1 MIEDGGLARCN
12 AVFWI
17 GEADRDRRVVAQR
30 AFERYRNRLGETADL
45 GGQLP
50 RRQRADAIRLDDPCG
65 PNGEQALG
73 SDANLAGVR
82 IDTDHVERFGLTAD
96 LQAPALADRVMDH
109 APVLAERL
117 SGFRMDDRARHAAF
131 GAHLLDDLGVIAVGH
146 EADILTVGLG
156 RVAQACRFGQFTHL
170 AFGQAA
176 KRKAQIGELILGRR
190 IEEIGLVARRIV
202 CAVQF
207 GPRFAHHPAHVMAG
221 GEAVRPQ
228 LARHREQIGEFR
240 AHIAAD
246 AGHRRAPGEI
256 FVGKGFDHIL
266 AKGAFMVV
274 DVMGD
279 AESVGYGAR
288 IGDIVA
294 RAACALATRRRA
306 VIVQL
311 QGDADHARTARGGQ
325 RSDDRTVDTAR
336 HRNHDR
342 AVGSRAGKIEQG
354 GCALGREGW
363 GREGNRGV
371 HDPAALT
378 RRGRIAK
385 PPAGPFARANLGFT
399 DRLPRGPID

>member
-1 MIEDGGLARCN
+1 MKA
-12 AVFWI
+12 A
-17 GEADRDRRVVAQR
+17 
-30 AFERYRNRLGETADL
+30 
-45 GGQLP
+45 
-50 RRQRADAIRLDDPCG
+50 RQRADAIRLDDPRG
-65 PNGEQALG
+65 PNREQAFG
-73 SDANLAGVR
+73 AYADLAPLR
-82 IDTDHVERFGLTAD
+82 IDTDHVERFGLAAD
-96 LQAPALADRVMDH
+96 LQAPALADRVMDD
-109 APVLAERL
+109 APVLAQRL
-117 SGFRMDDRARHAAF
+117 AGFRMDDRARHAAF
-131 GAHLLDDLGVIAVGH
+131 GAHLLDDLGIIAVGH

-156 RVAQACRFGQFTHL
+156 RVAQACRLGQFTHL

-176 KRKAQIGELILGRR
+176 EREAQIGELILGRR

-207 GPRFAHHPAHVMAG
+207 RSGLAIHAAHVMAG
-221 GEAVRPQ
+221 GEAIRPQ

-240 AHIAAD
+240 AYIAAD

-266 AKGAFMVV
+266 AEGAFMVV

-306 VIVQL
+306 VIVKL
-311 QGDADHARTARGGQ
+311 QGDADHACTARGGQ
-325 RSDDRTVDTAR
+325 RSDDRTVDSAR
-336 HRNHDR
+336 HGDHDR
-342 AVGSRAGKIEQG
+342 AVRGRAGKIEQG
-354 GCALGREGW
+354 GCALRREGW

-378 RRGRIAK
+378 RRSRFAK
-385 PPAGPFARANLGFT
+385 PPARQIAA
-399 DRLPRGPID
+399 PRKVSRIVYHAAL